1 MFKKLITKIRIGISL
16 FFKGGSYSDFFIQNT
31 YKIYLNH
38 NKIIHFRDG
47 YPVFSLSTPALFS
60 PASANFVARNFYKTL
75 TGRTNHNLMSLA
87 ITEKCNANCNHCSF
101 HTDDLKD
108 KNNPLRKEEYIKI
121 IKDAQENGVIVI
133 NLVGGEPLLNPD
145 IFEIIKTVDKKLSTV
160 ILFTNGYHLKNS
172 AKELKRVGLDGVYIS
187 IDSAIA
193 KKHNQFRNID
203 NLFDKAMEGIV
214 NAKKVGLTVGISCCM
229 TPEAFKDGELEKIIE
244 LAKEKGIHEV
254 LVFGATPSG
263 KYAQREDLMDSS
275 NFNNE
280 LIELSK
286 KYNDLD
292 DYPGILIYGY
302 TSSYRSIGC
311 SGGVNYFYISPFGE
325 VCPCDFNHSVFGNIR
340 KEPLHEILDK
350 MKITFNCC
358 RSAGCRLKDKRL
370 INNEY
375 VSKNNFKNVKI

>member
-1 MFKKLITKIRIGISL
+1 MFKRLITKIRIGTSL
-16 FFKGGSYSDFFIQNT
+16 FLKGGSYSDFFIQNT

-60 PASANFVARNFYKTL
+60 SASANFVARNFYKTL

-87 ITEKCNANCNHCSF
+87 VTEKCNANCGHCSF

-108 KNNPLRKEEYIKI
+108 KKNPLKKEEYTKI

-145 IFEIIKTVDKKLSTV
+145 IFDIIKSVDKKLSTV
-160 ILFTNGYHLKNS
+160 ILFTNGYHLKDS
-172 AKELKRVGLDGVYIS
+172 AKKLKKAGLDGVYVS
-187 IDSAIA
+187 IDSAIPE
-193 KKHNQFRNID
+193 KHNQFRKID
-203 NLFDKAMEGIV
+203 NLLDKAIEGIIS
-214 NAKKVGLTVGISCCM
+214 AKKAGLTVGISCCM
-229 TPEAFKDGELEKIIE
+229 TPEAFREGELEKIVE

-263 KYAQREDLMDSS
+263 KYAQREDLMDS
-275 NFNNE
+275 NAFNDE
-280 LIELSK
+280 VIEFSK
-286 KYNDLD
+286 KYNERE

-311 SGGVNYFYISPFGE
+311 SGGINYFYVSPFGE
-325 VCPCDFNHSVFGNIR
+325 VCPCDFNHSVFGNTR
-340 KEPLHEILDK
+340 EEPLHEILDK
-350 MKITFNCC
+350 MKTTFKCC
-358 RSAGCRLKDKRL
+358 KCNGCRLKDKNL

-375 VSKNNFKNVKI
+375 ISKNNFKNVKI